1 MIGRLKALC
10 LLLIWTTLLA
20 ACSMQAPTNGANQ
33 AQTQTQDPAKK
44 QGPYQIHF
52 AVYSAGHPW
61 IAAMVDHLKAHLE
74 EDPNYKLTMSD
85 GQLKKEKLIAD
96 IEDAISRKV
105 HLILVNSSDADSPK
119 EVVARAIAAGI
130 PVLGVQKGV
139 NTDKITGVVLGDEI
153 DMGRQQAESIVKA
166 LEKRYGKPQG
176 NLVILNGIPGSSNT
190 VERNQGIKEVLSK
203 YPEIKIISDQ
213 PTLFRRDKGREV
225 MENVLQTGQKI
236 DAVLALVDES
246 AIGAAMAI
254 KDKGVKDILIWGGN
268 AQTEALQM
276 IKDGSMHATL
286 WIPDT
291 VDQSVEVIKKVLKG
305 EKIEQRILVKG
316 ELIDASTVG
325 QVLNQ
330 KCYVYRG
337 PVHKTHSKDGC

>member
-1 MIGRLKALC
+1 MIRRAKAIGF
-10 LLLIWTTLLA
+10 LLISVLFLT
-20 ACSMQAPTNGANQ
+20 ACSMQAPSTNS
-33 AQTQTQDPAKK
+33 QTQSQTQQSPQAKK
-44 QGPYQIHF
+44 GPYKIHF
-52 AVYSAGHPW
+52 AVYSVGHPW
-61 IAAMVDHLKAHLE
+61 IAAMVDHLKGHLE
-74 EDPNYKLTMSD
+74 EDPNYEITISD

-105 HLILVNSSDADSPK
+105 DLILVNSSDADSPK
-119 EVVARAIAAGI
+119 EVVERAIAAGI

-139 NTDKITGVVLGDEI
+139 NSDKITGVILGYEV

-166 LEKRYGKPQG
+166 MTERYGQPKG

-190 VERNQGIKEVLSK
+190 VERNQGIHEVLDQ
-203 YPEIKIISDQ
+203 YPEIKIIADQ

-254 KDKGVKDILIWGGN
+254 KEKGTKDILIWGGN

-291 VDQSVEVIKKVLKG
+291 VDQAMEVIKKVLKG
-305 EKIEQRILVKG
+305 EPIEKRTLVKG
-316 ELIDASTVG
+316 ELIDRTTVD
-325 QVLNQ
+325 QVINE

-337 PVHKTHSKDGC
+337 PVHKQHSKDGC